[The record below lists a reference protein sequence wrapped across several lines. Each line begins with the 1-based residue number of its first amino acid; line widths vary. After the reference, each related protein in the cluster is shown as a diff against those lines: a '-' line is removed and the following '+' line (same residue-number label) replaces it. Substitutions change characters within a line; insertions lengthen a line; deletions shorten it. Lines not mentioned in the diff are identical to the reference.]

1 MIYGYNGK
9 VLEVDLSNGSIK
21 EVRFDEDILKM
32 YIGGRGLATKILWDR
47 LGRRWDSVDPLGEE
61 NLLLLLTGPLT
72 GYYPG
77 ARICVSGKSP
87 QSNGVI
93 GSTVSSEFPVELR
106 CAGYDGI
113 IVSGRAER
121 PVYISIFNDEIEIR
135 DASHIWG
142 KTGRKTLTILVREW
156 VERYGWKPGRGLLK
170 EPGVVYIGPAGE
182 KLVRTAAVMSKW
194 THAAGY
200 GGYGAVMGSKNLKAI
215 VAKGTNPLPEAKD
228 MNETEKLIRE
238 IWNLHLGFNDLRF
251 RGTSAGFFSVAAAR
265 SSEPVRNWQ
274 DEWHDRI
281 EASTAYYEA
290 KLWAKRFWGDFGC
303 AIACLKIACIRS
315 GRFKGYV
322 TDNPDY
328 EMQAYLGSNLGI
340 FDPDSVVYICAL
352 ADELGLCGIQTGN
365 VLGFAAELYQR
376 GILDE
381 REVGFPLRWG
391 DVEAFAKLMRM
402 IAYREGIG
410 DILAEGTYRAARI
423 ISAKKGMDTLR
434 YAVQVKGVAVG
445 AHGIRSGLDYTMDT
459 SYACSTQGGD
469 HTSVANIPLRPGRID
484 VGEAGALFADSAVL
498 CVFNSF
504 SVEGDLVFRLLDSV
518 TGFDIT
524 MDGWY
529 DVYAPRILS
538 IQRVL
543 LLIGGPDVYWEVVRD
558 DDNPPRFYEPL
569 PSGFKANAK
578 VDRERFEKLRKEYFE
593 SIGWDDRGVPREDTL
608 AKLGLRDVAD
618 ELRRRGFLG

>member
-1 MIYGYNGK
+1 MVYGYNGRL
-9 VLEVDLSNGSIK
+9 LEVDLSTSSVK
-21 EVRFDEDILKM
+21 EVKLSEDTLRM

-113 IVSGRAER
+113 IVSGRAEK
-121 PVYISIFNDEIEIR
+121 PVYISIFNDEVDIR
-135 DASHIWG
+135 DASGIWG
-142 KTGRKTLTILVREW
+142 KKGRETLAYLVKDW
-156 VERYGWKPGRGLLK
+156 VDRYGWRPGRGLLK
-170 EPGVVYIGPAGE
+170 EPGVLYIGPAGE
-182 KLVRTAAVMSKW
+182 RKVRTAAVMSKW

-215 VAKGTNPLPEAKD
+215 VAKGTNPLPEVKD
-228 MNETEKLIRE
+228 IAETERLIRE
-238 IWNLHLGFNDLRF
+238 VWKAHLGFNNLRY
-251 RGTSAGFFSVAAAR
+251 RGTSAGFFSVAAAT

-274 DEWHDRI
+274 EEWHDRI

-290 KLWAKRFWGDFGC
+290 RLWIKRFWGDFGC
-303 AIACLKIACIRS
+303 AITCLKIACIRS
-315 GRFKGYV
+315 GRFRGCI

-340 FDPDSVVYICAL
+340 FDPDSVVYICSQ

-365 VLGFAAELYQR
+365 VLGFAAELYEK

-381 REVGFPLRWG
+381 SDIGFPLRWG
-391 DVEAFAKLMRM
+391 DTEAFAKLMHM
-402 IAYREGIG
+402 IAYRDGIG
-410 DILAEGTYRAARI
+410 DILAEGTYRAAKI
-423 ISAKKGMDTLR
+423 ISSKKGVDVLR

-445 AHGIRSGLDYTMDT
+445 AHGIRSGLDYTMET
-459 SYACSTQGGD
+459 SYACSTQAGD
-469 HTSVANIPLRPGRID
+469 HTSAANIPLRSGRVDIR
-484 VGEAGALFADSAVL
+484 ESGALFADSAVL

-504 SVEGDLVFRLLDSV
+504 SVEGELVFRLLDSV
-518 TGFDIT
+518 TGFGIT
-524 MDGWY
+524 MDDWY
-529 DVYAPRILS
+529 NVYVPRILS
-538 IQRVL
+538 IQRAL
-543 LLIGGPDVYWEVVRD
+543 LLIGGPDAYWEPVRD

-569 PSGFKANAK
+569 PSGFKAKAV
-578 VDRERFEKLRKEYFE
+578 VDRGKFENLRREYFE
-593 SIGWDDRGVPREDTL
+593 SLGWDERGIPRVDTL
-608 AKLGLRDVAD
+608 VKLGLMDLAD